1 MDELTLDRRHQSN
14 LERTLSMR
22 RPIMTGTATALILL
36 GAALLDLSPAWS
48 QDRINRG
55 QYLVTIMDCAGCH
68 TPGIFLGKPDAARPF
83 AGSEVGFQIPG
94 LGIFYPP
101 NLTPDPET
109 GLGKWSEADI
119 VKAVR
124 TGVRPDGRVLAPV
137 MPYHNYGKLTDADA
151 QALASY
157 LKSLK
162 PVRNQVPAITG
173 PSEKPTAPYL
183 TVKMPD

>member
-1 MDELTLDRRHQSN
+1 
-14 LERTLSMR
+14 MR
-22 RPIMTGTATALILL
+22 KLMTTGTATVLILL
-36 GAALLDLSPAWS
+36 GAAVLSPGSAQS
-48 QDRINRG
+48 QERVKRG
-55 QYLVTIMDCAGCH
+55 EYLVTIMDCSGCH
-68 TPGIFLGKPDAARPF
+68 TPGVFLGKPDPDRPF
-83 AGSEVGFQIPG
+83 AGSEVGFQLPG

-151 QALASY
+151 LALASY

-173 PSEKPTAPYL
+173 ASEKPAAPYL
-183 TVKMPD
+183 TVRMPE

>member
-1 MDELTLDRRHQSN
+1 MPIPTRRTAVLGLLLLAAIVPAQSQ
-14 LERTLSMR
+14 ERVKR
-22 RPIMTGTATALILL
+22 
-36 GAALLDLSPAWS
+36 GA
-48 QDRINRG
+48 
-55 QYLVTIMDCAGCH
+55 YLAAIMDCGGCH
-68 TPGIFLGKPDAARPF
+68 TPGVFLGKPDLPREF

-109 GLGKWSEADI
+109 GLGRWSEADI

-124 TGVRPDGRVLAPV
+124 TGVRPDGRVLAPA
-137 MPYHNYGKLTDADA
+137 MPYSHYGRLTDADA
-151 QALASY
+151 FALASY

-173 PSEKPTAPYL
+173 PSEKATAPYL
-183 TVKMPD
+183 TVAMPE